1 MVWVL
6 SQLMAKTDWLC
17 LVDMMEELT
26 YIHTN
31 KWETTDIKLNRPKKR
46 FGSLTVKI
54 ADIVSK
60 FL

>member
-1 MVWVL
+1 
-6 SQLMAKTDWLC
+6 MAKTDWLC